1 MTIQDIRRERL
12 ARQHL
17 LTPAAPLTVAS
28 DLCGLQ
34 AQFLSAALHALRIRS
49 GSSCTDDLV
58 KSWTLRGTMHL
69 FPEADLP
76 LYFRCCGTPED
87 VTDSPWYTWC
97 AKKGAPPAPER
108 ERFFARLVTSA
119 ITDGVDSR
127 EELRLLCRER
137 GMTEPEEA
145 HLFHPW
151 GGVIAELAQMGVIVF
166 KVQEE
171 KAYRLCPAF
180 EPMSAHAAELELARR
195 YFSHYGPATLRDAA
209 YFFHTTQ
216 TQVKKWLKELP
227 VQSLTLDGTTYF
239 HIPCPLPDADIP
251 RCLLLAGF
259 DQLMLGYRKEDNP
272 FLPKEHLRG
281 IFNLAGIVAPG
292 IVLDGRIV
300 GKWKQKDGRLSL
312 TPFESLSEDD
322 KRDILT
328 KAESLWPI
336 RRVEWL

>member
-17 LTPAAPLTVAS
+17 LQPAPPLTVAA

-49 GSSCTDDLV
+49 GSSCTDELV

-76 LYFRCCGTPED
+76 LYFRCCGTPENA
-87 VTDSPWYTWC
+87 TDSPWYSWC
-97 AKKGAPPAPER
+97 VKKGAPPAPER
-108 ERFFARLVTSA
+108 ERFFARLVASA
-119 ITDGVDSR
+119 IANGTDSR
-127 EELRLLCRER
+127 EELRLLCREQ
-137 GMTEPEEA
+137 GMTEAEEA

-171 KAYRLCPAF
+171 KAYRLCPPF

-195 YFSHYGPATLRDAA
+195 YFTHYGPATLRDAA
-209 YFFHTTQ
+209 YFFHATQ
-216 TQVKKWLKELP
+216 SQVKQWLKELP
-227 VQSLTLDGTTYF
+227 VQSLTLDGMTYF
-239 HIPCPLPDADIP
+239 HISCPLLDGDIP

-259 DQLMLGYRKEDNP
+259 DQLLLGCRKEDNP
-272 FLPKEHLRG
+272 FLPQEYLRG

-292 IVLDGRIV
+292 ILLDGRIV

-312 TPFESLSEDD
+312 TLFESLSADR